1 MRAVLLMILLVMVR
15 FVAVVPL
22 RNAPRKVQD
31 SDVVH
36 VGFAQDAETSVAELR
51 KKAFEVWR
59 TQEYDENEE
68 KLKQVGGMLGVWK
81 LLKEYIVLAVL
92 FSVPVW
98 CYNGACVC

>member
-1 MRAVLLMILLVMVR
+1 LIAGATGVRAVLPMILLVMVR

-22 RNAPRKVQD
+22 RKAPRKVQD

-81 LLKEYIVLAVL
+81 LLK
-92 FSVPVW
+92 ST
-98 CYNGACVC
+98 